1 MSNATQTQQTTTSNM
16 TYAQALT
23 DAKGLIVQQ
32 SNRIKADAER
42 IKSQRQEIDRLRAV
56 GAEMTRE
63 IERLHDVDRHLA
75 ETVAAKEQAD
85 AAVGRQRVQIDALES
100 AARELQRVLG
110 EQAERISDLTREVE
124 SLREQLPTDADHAA
138 LAAMSNL
145 LQSARRAK
153 PAATGPALVSDD
165 REDAAAA
172 AAADDAEPLRQA
184 A

>member
-1 MSNATQTQQTTTSNM
+1 MSNATTSSNGSNM

-23 DAKGLIVQQ
+23 DAKALIVQQ
-32 SNRIKADAER
+32 SNRIKADSER

-63 IERLHDVDRHLA
+63 IERLHDVDRQLA
-75 ETVAAKEQAD
+75 ETSAAKEQAD

-153 PAATGPALVSDD
+153 PVTGPTLADAQD
-165 REDAAAA
+165 DAAAA
-172 AAADDAEPLRQA
+172 AEDAEPLRQA